1 MVSMGVW
8 LRAGLGEASGLDFF
22 VGTYLRCGGS
32 LYMYIS
38 LSSLPSFWGI
48 TSGEGDRSSSG
59 MLSSRY
65 FFSASRDCL
74 WAFCMS

>member
-1 MVSMGVW
+1 MGFSDGGGVVSMGVR

-22 VGTYLRCGGS
+22 VGTYLRCGGVMW
-32 LYMYIS
+32 YMYIS
-38 LSSLPSFWGI
+38 
-48 TSGEGDRSSSG
+48 SGEGERSSSG

-74 WAFCMS
+74 WTFCMS

>member
-8 LRAGLGEASGLDFF
+8 LRAGLGEGSGLDFF
-22 VGTYLRCGGS
+22 VGTYLRCGG
-32 LYMYIS
+32 LYIS
-38 LSSLPSFWGI
+38 LSSVLSFGGI
-48 TSGEGDRSSSG
+48 SSGEGERSSSG